1 MHAISRYTQT
11 TNLLAAWL
19 LSILPLTSFA
29 QIPPDAGSI
38 LRDTL
43 PDAAYQP
50 RTSSSQLMFEGAPL
64 TEGDTSERKVRIST
78 IRFEG
83 NTVYTSDILRNEVEH
98 LLNDDLDMAGLQG
111 VSNTISRF
119 YRDQGYPFAQAVLPR
134 QDLSQGE
141 LTLAVVE
148 GQYGEVS
155 VTGQDTAL
163 TEGITPYLATLRP
176 GDVIQGAELER
187 IALLISDLPGV
198 EATPVMRPGEA
209 SGTGDLVT
217 EVRASRQGNGYVGLD
232 NHGSRSSGEGRAS
245 LGASANR
252 LLTVGDELTVS
263 GLYSEENLWLGQV
276 AYSTPLGHQGWRAN
290 ASYTRTEYDLRSPFN
305 GFTGTA
311 DTSTL
316 AVSYPLVRQQQTNLT
331 ARLGAEY
338 TELNDRFEGV
348 SYQQRYGKHVPISL
362 QFDHRDSLG
371 QGGVTYGEVSLQG
384 GEIGQQEDSVTT
396 GGYTKGR
403 LDVSRLQGL
412 GQGVTLMTRGQ
423 LQWADT
429 PLDSSERMSL
439 GGARSV
445 RAYPQG
451 ELSGSRAWLAQ
462 VELRY
467 QATATLAPYVF
478 YDHGQR
484 QAFDEEARETLAGG
498 GVGVRYSNGPWGITS
513 AVATPTTGEAES
525 QDEQRDPRWWMS
537 LRYSF

>member
-1 MHAISRYTQT
+1 MHAISRHKQPAT
-11 TNLLAAWL
+11 LVAAWL
-19 LSILPLTSFA
+19 LSALPLASHA
-29 QIPPDAGSI
+29 QTPPDAGSL

-43 PDAAYQP
+43 PDATYQP
-50 RTSSSQLMFEGAPL
+50 RSASSQLTFEGAPL
-64 TEGDTSERKVRIST
+64 TEGDPSERRVRIEAVT
-78 IRFEG
+78 FTG
-83 NTVYTSDILRNEVEH
+83 NSVYSSDTLYEEVRP
-98 LLNDDLDMAGLQG
+98 LLEEELDMAGLQG
-111 VSNTISRF
+111 ISNTVSRF
-119 YRDQGYPFAQAVLPR
+119 YRDQGYPFAQAMLPR

-141 LTLAVVE
+141 LRLVVVE

-155 VTGQDTAL
+155 VTGQDTTL
-163 TEGITPYLATLRP
+163 TEGVAPYLAHLRP
-176 GDVIQGAELER
+176 GQVIQGAELER
-187 IALLISDLPGV
+187 TALLISDLPGV
-198 EATPVMRPGEA
+198 NATPVMRPGEA

-217 EVRASRQGNGYVGLD
+217 EVSAGPRATGYVGLD

-245 LGASANR
+245 LGVSANR
-252 LLTVGDELTVS
+252 LLTVGDEVTVS

-276 AYSTPLGHQGWRAN
+276 AYSVPLGHRGFRGH
-290 ASYTRTEYDLRSPFN
+290 ASYARTEYDLRSPFT

-316 AVSYPLVRQQQTNLT
+316 AVSYPLVRQQQSNLT
-331 ARLGAEY
+331 ARLGAKY

-348 SYQQRYGKHVPISL
+348 SYQQRYGKHVPASL

-371 QGGVTYGEVSLQG
+371 QGGITYGEVSLQG
-384 GEIGQQEDSVTT
+384 GEISDQENPVTA

-412 GQGVTLMTRGQ
+412 GQGVTLMARGQ
-423 LQWADT
+423 LQWADSL
-429 PLDSSERMSL
+429 LDSSERMSL

-451 ELSGSRAWLAQ
+451 ELSGSRVWLAQ

-484 QAFDEEARETLAGG
+484 QAFDEETRETLAGG
-498 GVGVRYSNGPWGITS
+498 GVGVRYSNGPWGITG
-513 AVATPTTGEAES
+513 AVATPTTGEAAS
-525 QDEQRDPRWWMS
+525 QDEQRDPRGWVS